1 MKSINFTKVFFLSN
15 EKKLLLI
22 VGIAG
27 IILAVMGFFPLG
39 RPVGPL
45 PI

>member
-1 MKSINFTKVFFLSN
+1 MPN
-15 EKKLLLI
+15 EKKILLVI
-22 VGIAG
+22 VAIGLMLSVA
-27 IILAVMGFFPLG
+27 GFFPLG

>member
-1 MKSINFTKVFFLSN
+1 MPN
-15 EKKLLLI
+15 EKKLLFVVLA
-22 VGIAG
+22 VGL
-27 IILAVMGFFPLG
+27 ILAVMGFFPLG